1 MHSEKIKSAI
11 FQEFEDA
18 ERAVAK
24 LRAAGVEE
32 RAISVLQRKNDRGTA
47 EGGEDADTDTK
58 ASGAAKGMGVGAGV
72 GALAGA
78 AALAIPGVGP
88 FIALG
93 AVAETLGLIGSSVVA
108 SAAVGA
114 AAGGISGALMDY
126 GVSEEDA
133 KYYDSR
139 IREGDVW
146 VGVNTDETRVAADTI
161 EEIMEGAG
169 GRIRQRSMAREAY

>member
-1 MHSEKIKSAI
+1 MHNEKIASAI
-11 FQEFEDA
+11 FQNFEDA
-18 ERAVAK
+18 ERVVAK
-24 LRAAGVEE
+24 LRAAGVDE
-32 RAISVLQRKNDRGTA
+32 RAISVLQRKGERGAAGDETDDEA
-47 EGGEDADTDTK
+47 DTK

-93 AVAETLGLIGSSVVA
+93 AVAETLGLIGSSVAA

-146 VGVNTDETRVAADTI
+146 VGVDTSKTRVERDTI

-169 GRIRQRSMAREAY
+169 GRIGQRSMAREAY